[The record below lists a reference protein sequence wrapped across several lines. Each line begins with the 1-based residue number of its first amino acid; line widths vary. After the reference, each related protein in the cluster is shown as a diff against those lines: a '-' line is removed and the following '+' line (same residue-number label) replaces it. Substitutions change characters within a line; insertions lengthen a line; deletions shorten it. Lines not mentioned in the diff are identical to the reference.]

1 MASSREPENQ
11 PPERC
16 SWPPRPQ
23 ITWPQAVTLHQR
35 LAGLGFQGR
44 HDDGPGVP
52 GAVRLQV
59 PLGVEG
65 GGAVPGAVLHGVGA
79 GDARGIGVG
88 RVVDRDTA
96 DDVFS
101 LLGHTAGDGR
111 GESRT
116 VRGWGGRHQTDG
128 EEPLCALGQGRGQAE
143 PETGWECD
151 FCSPEP

>member
-1 MASSREPENQ
+1 MANSREPENQ

-65 GGAVPGAVLHGVGA
+65 GGAVPGAVKGA
-79 GDARGIGVG
+79 GGFVNKISMAKNALLQ
-88 RVVDRDTA
+88 DRLELSHHS
-96 DDVFS
+96 FPPSS
-101 LLGHTAGDGR
+101 LSLG
-111 GESRT
+111 
-116 VRGWGGRHQTDG
+116 
-128 EEPLCALGQGRGQAE
+128 GQ
-143 PETGWECD
+143 
-151 FCSPEP
+151 